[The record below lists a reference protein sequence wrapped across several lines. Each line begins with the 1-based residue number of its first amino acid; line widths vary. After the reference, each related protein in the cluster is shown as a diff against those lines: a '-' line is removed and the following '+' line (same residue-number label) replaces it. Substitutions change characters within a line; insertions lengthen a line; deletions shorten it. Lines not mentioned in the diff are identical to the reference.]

1 MEEQQFKV
9 SFFYKIQTKCKY
21 GPMSINSLPNLEH
34 ICNTISSYV
43 FPHFHKVE
51 EIFDS
56 NWAPIIDFKVT
67 PVLYVV
73 IHPDNRDDLDELRE
87 TQWETEKQ
95 TLQTLQTEKQTWQT
109 EKQTLLEKEQ
119 TLLEKEQT
127 LVKENQCLKGMQ
139 ADFEKKKKA
148 LKELSDKISKGS
160 SHLTF
165 SNLTEVKPTE
175 EQKNEESHFLLSD
188 LQDLVNI
195 LGDIPEPTIP
205 ADVNHLF

>member
-87 TQWETEKQ
+87 TQWE
-95 TLQTLQTEKQTWQT
+95 TEKQTWQT

>member
-1 MEEQQFKV
+1 
-9 SFFYKIQTKCKY
+9 
-21 GPMSINSLPNLEH
+21 MSINSLPNLEH

-95 TLQTLQTEKQTWQT
+95 TLQTINQTLQTEK
-109 EKQTLLEKEQ
+109 Q

>member
-67 PVLYVV
+67 
-73 IHPDNRDDLDELRE
+73 DNRDDLDELRE

-95 TLQTLQTEKQTWQT
+95 TWQTEKQTLQT

-119 TLLEKEQT
+119 TWQEKEQT

-139 ADFEKKKKA
+139 TDFEKKKKA
-148 LKELSDKISKGS
+148 VKELSEKISKGS

-195 LGDIPEPTIP
+195 LRDIPEPTIP

>member
-95 TLQTLQTEKQTWQT
+95 TWQT
-109 EKQTLLEKEQ
+109 EKQ

>member
-1 MEEQQFKV
+1 
-9 SFFYKIQTKCKY
+9 
-21 GPMSINSLPNLEH
+21 MSINSLPNLEH

-119 TLLEKEQT
+119 TL
-127 LVKENQCLKGMQ
+127 VKENQCLKGMQ